1 MASLLSL
8 APETLAEIIL
18 LLNYDEVILLWLCG
32 NSPLNWKLSKGKAVR
47 KIEIFIGESK
57 SYRWPSILPQFA
69 GLEAFKYLSEVD
81 KQHPPLTVQQLFTLP
96 RNLKKLEVSASQD
109 VEAVSDILRSYPE
122 HFSHLRSLS
131 ISTFTSSSFGFILPA
146 TIEILTVGSWRTPL
160 EILKRSKLPGNL
172 VELRAIAHKLCDSE
186 EHPTAKLPET
196 LQLLHLF
203 VKLILSSLTY
213 FLRFLK
219 LWTTLVL
226 LNHLALSLI
235 GAIYSDCL

>member
-1 MASLLSL
+1 LKFSEEHQNPTGGLYIPSASWS
-8 APETLAEIIL
+8 
-18 LLNYDEVILLWLCG
+18 
-32 NSPLNWKLSKGKAVR
+32 R
-47 KIEIFIGESK
+47 
-57 SYRWPSILPQFA
+57 
-69 GLEAFKYLSEVD
+69 AFKYVSEAD

-96 RNLKKLEVSASQD
+96 RNLKNLEDIASQD
-109 VEAVSDILRSYPE
+109 VEAVSDILCNYPE
-122 HFSHLRSLS
+122 HFSHLHSLS
-131 ISTFTSSSFGFILPA
+131 LSSFTSRSFGFILPA
-146 TIEILTVGSWRTPL
+146 TIEILTVGSGRTPL